1 MVKNIVKCEKMLM
14 LKSLPAVK
22 EDLELQ
28 YDLRDTL
35 SFYRQGCVGMAANMI
50 GILKRI
56 IIFINEK
63 EESVVMF
70 NPVILAAS
78 GEYEVEEGCL
88 CLANTRRTKR
98 YRKIK
103 VEYRDREFKKRVQ
116 TYTGFTAQIIQ
127 HEIDHCD
134 GILI

>member
-1 MVKNIVKCEKMLM
+1 
-14 LKSLPAVK
+14 
-22 EDLELQ
+22 
-28 YDLRDTL
+28 
-35 SFYRQGCVGMAANMI
+35 MAANMI

-103 VEYRDREFKKRVQ
+103 VEYRDREFKKKSPNLYRL
-116 TYTGFTAQIIQ
+116 YRSDYSA
-127 HEIDHCD
+127 
-134 GILI
+134 

>member
-1 MVKNIVKCEKMLM
+1 MVKNIVKCEKMLI

-78 GEYEVEEGCL
+78 GEYEVEEGFVL
-88 CLANTRRTKR
+88 RIPEGRSGTAKSRWNIGIGNL
-98 YRKIK
+98 
-103 VEYRDREFKKRVQ
+103 KKESKPIPALPLRLFSMKSTIV
-116 TYTGFTAQIIQ
+116 TAY
-127 HEIDHCD
+127 
-134 GILI
+134 